1 MSDKCVMCQGETR
14 EVADWPLRH
23 VLIVRKASRGETREV
38 VDWTLC
44 DSCNVATYISP
55 GRPVSEETE

>member
-14 EVADWPLRH
+14 EV
-23 VLIVRKASRGETREV
+23 T
-38 VDWTLC
+38 DWTLC

-55 GRPVSEETE
+55 GRPVDEEAE